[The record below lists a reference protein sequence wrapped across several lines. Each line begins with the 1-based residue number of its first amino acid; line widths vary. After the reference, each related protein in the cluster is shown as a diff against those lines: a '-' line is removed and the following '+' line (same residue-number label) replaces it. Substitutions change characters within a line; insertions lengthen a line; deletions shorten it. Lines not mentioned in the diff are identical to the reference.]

1 MKTIKLLD
9 SKFELNQFS
18 TDAILAQADAIKLAK
33 KFGIDYYSNIEY
45 HQEFGYF
52 NFTIES
58 GNYRLQFQVTIK
70 EREIYYRYPEN
81 IEDYN
86 KLPASTLLLIGL
98 LSNHNAKCNKFF
110 TNDAVMIMLSTID
123 QTLR

>member
-9 SKFELNQFS
+9 SKFENNQFS
-18 TDAILAQADAIKLAK
+18 SDAILANADGIKLAN
-33 KFGIDYYSNIEY
+33 KFGIGYYSNIEY
-45 HQEFGYF
+45 HQEYGYF

-58 GNYRLQFQVTIK
+58 GSYRLQFQVTIK

-81 IEDYN
+81 MQEYN
-86 KLPASTLLLIGL
+86 CLPASTLLLIGL
-98 LSNHNAKCNKFF
+98 LGNHNAKCNKFF
-110 TNDAVMIMLSTID
+110 TADAVMIMLTTID